1 MTENMKWVGYGLQE
15 IASKGRRECVDL
27 CRIDVSE
34 ELDRYVATRQ
44 CACSLVFDPTGTQT
58 RGLDINFVVT
68 VFNPNKQYNGIDR
81 QQHGNTDRQQP
92 KRSDQQPP
100 MPYRVRLLDLDAHRL
115 KETRNPSQTS
125 VCLKTTEKISQQ
137 SVEAPEQ
144 EQSTLAETSFVL
156 PGVDRRHL
164 PGFHKKVKRVPKD
177 MSFEDAYHKYILGN
191 FFRES
196 RETDKDIELLFNKGS
211 RKPKSILKKE
221 QDPGK
226 FMIPCSIHSHHLP
239 NALCD
244 TGSAS
249 SESIDTKPSASVD
262 TLQLSKQPETEK
274 SKSGGRTKNRK
285 KKKKSNVD
293 ADFLPLVPLQS
304 QEGSLEYRVRCR
316 GELHRC
322 VRCLS
327 MDGDLLTVKLSP
339 SFDRRYIFEFAF
351 QLRQFEV
358 NQHPVSEVM
367 PVLLKSGQPASREE
381 AVEEMKDCRSTV
393 MP

>member
-1 MTENMKWVGYGLQE
+1 
-15 IASKGRRECVDL
+15 
-27 CRIDVSE
+27 
-34 ELDRYVATRQ
+34 
-44 CACSLVFDPTGTQT
+44 
-58 RGLDINFVVT
+58 
-68 VFNPNKQYNGIDR
+68 
-81 QQHGNTDRQQP
+81 
-92 KRSDQQPP
+92 

-293 ADFLPLVPLQS
+293 ADFLPLVPLQC

-316 GELHRC
+316 GGSGTFWRNMVILKPFEVQNCTDASDVYLWMETFSPLNLAHELHRC